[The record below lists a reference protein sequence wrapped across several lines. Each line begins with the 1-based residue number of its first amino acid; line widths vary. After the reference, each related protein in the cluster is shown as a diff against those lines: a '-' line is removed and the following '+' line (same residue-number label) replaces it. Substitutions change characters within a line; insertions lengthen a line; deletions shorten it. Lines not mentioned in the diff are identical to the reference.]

1 MPDKAAL
8 VIYRFIEVFGHSKSL
23 IYTSLCDDYNNF
35 VVCLENLLVYR
46 AIFPNLKGGKVLGP
60 LPKFEKKPCNDFGP
74 KKISNRKH
82 QNALISLSSYHLLLF
97 GSHECRQICRDIIH
111 KCEKLDVIY
120 IYY

>member
-23 IYTSLCDDYNNF
+23 IYTSLCDDNNNF

-60 LPKFEKKPCNDFGP
+60 LPKFAKKTCNDFGP
-74 KKISNRKH
+74 KKVSDRKH
-82 QNALISLSSYHLLLF
+82 FNFTFELSSF
-97 GSHECRQICRDIIH
+97 AVWQS
-111 KCEKLDVIY
+111 
-120 IYY
+120 